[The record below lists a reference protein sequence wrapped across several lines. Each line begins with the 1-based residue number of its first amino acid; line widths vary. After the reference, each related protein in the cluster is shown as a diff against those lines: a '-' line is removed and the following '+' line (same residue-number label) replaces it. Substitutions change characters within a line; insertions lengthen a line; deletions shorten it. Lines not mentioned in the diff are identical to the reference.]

1 MKQHPEPVPD
11 FTNAFLAMVW
21 GILFMAFWT
30 IASIFGFLWV
40 ALSATAIDVALR
52 RLRLR
57 RANVAADM
65 LRQDR

>member
-11 FTNAFLAMVW
+11 FTNAFLAMAW

-40 ALSATAIDVALR
+40 ALSATAIDVVLR

-57 RANVAADM
+57 RSDLPADV
-65 LRQDR
+65 LGQDR